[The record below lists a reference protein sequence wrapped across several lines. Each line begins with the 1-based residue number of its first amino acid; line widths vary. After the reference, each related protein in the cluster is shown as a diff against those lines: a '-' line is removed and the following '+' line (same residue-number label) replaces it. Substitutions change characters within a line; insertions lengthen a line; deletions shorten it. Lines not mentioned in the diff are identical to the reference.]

1 MAILEGAR
9 QRTIVLPRIPRAE
22 LQRRTVDAPALPR
35 RRIRSAVRARRGTS
49 RIGLLLGVIVVAFVC
64 AFFSLSQ
71 SVRVSELQY
80 EADRLRAQQEDLRDQ
95 AQDLH
100 NDLNRLAKAPAIRKL
115 AIDAGLAPLSE
126 PLVIPA
132 R

>member
-1 MAILEGAR
+1 MAIYEGAR
-9 QRTIVLPRIPRAE
+9 QRTIVLPRVPRLA
-22 LQRRTVDAPALPR
+22 VDAPALPR
-35 RRIRSAVRARRGTS
+35 RRVRSAVRARRGTS

-71 SVRVSELQY
+71 SVRVSELRY
-80 EADRLRAQQEDLRDQ
+80 EAEQLKAQQKDLQDRAQDIQ
-95 AQDLH
+95 

-115 AIDAGLAPLSE
+115 AGDAGLGPLSE
-126 PLVIPA
+126 PLIIPA

>member
-1 MAILEGAR
+1 MAIYEGAR

-71 SVRVSELQY
+71 SVRVSELRY
-80 EADRLRAQQEDLRDQ
+80 EADRLRAQQEDLRDR
-95 AQDLH
+95 AMDLR